1 MQLDLDAA
9 LQGEP
14 IRLKNGLKAFIYNDL
29 SRTGHKVL
37 TEFPLRG
44 YVILPRGIE
53 PYCWTSRGRY
63 LLDKEDEHDI
73 AGMWYDDPNDIL
85 KSAYD
90 KNKYITYIGCSKPV
104 EVVGRHKNG
113 NWLIEVDG
121 SIVPATGLEG
131 ISIVNPDKSS
141 AQIKAG
147 LPLPIRVSEQQRVW
161 FIRSAPVSN
170 QLVVDSRNA
179 HPAELHVRSG
189 NCFRTKKDAQAWID
203 ALTKLAG
210 NEE

>member
-1 MQLDLDAA
+1 MQFDLDTA
-9 LQGEP
+9 LQGDP
-14 IRLKNGLKAFIYNDL
+14 VRLKNGKKAFIYNDL

-44 YVILPRGIE
+44 YVILSNGIE

-63 LLDKEDEHDI
+63 LTDKEDELDI
-73 AGMWYDDPNDIL
+73 VGMWYDNPNDVL
-85 KSAYD
+85 RSAYNQS
-90 KNKYITYIGCSKPV
+90 KCITYKGCSKPV

-131 ISIVNPDKSS
+131 IAIVNPNKPI
-141 AQIKAG
+141 AKIKAD
-147 LPLPIRVSEQQRVW
+147 LPLPAKITDTQRVW
-161 FIRSAPVSN
+161 FIKSAPISN

-179 HPAELHVRSG
+179 QSAEVHVLKG
-189 NCFRTKKDAQAWID
+189 NCFKTKKDAQAWID

>member
-1 MQLDLDAA
+1 MQLNLDAA

-14 IRLKNGLKAFIYNDL
+14 IRLKNGLKAFIYKDL

-37 TEFPLRG
+37 TKFPLRG
-44 YVILPRGIE
+44 CIVLPSGIE

-73 AGMWYDDPNDIL
+73 AGMWCDDPNDVL
-85 KSAYD
+85 QSAYNR
-90 KNKYITYIGCSKPV
+90 NKRITYIGCNEPV
-104 EVVGRHKNG
+104 EVVGKHKNG

-147 LPLPIRVSEQQRVW
+147 LPLPIKVSEQQRVW
-161 FIRSAPVSN
+161 FIRSALSN

>member
-1 MQLDLDAA
+1 MQFDLDAA

-14 IRLKNGLKAFIYNDL
+14 IRLKNGMKAFIHNDL

-44 YVILPRGIE
+44 YIVLPRGIE

-73 AGMWYDDPNDIL
+73 AGMWFDDPEDVL
-85 KSAYD
+85 RSAYNR
-90 KNKYITYIGCSKPV
+90 NKRITYIGCNEPV
-104 EVVGRHKNG
+104 EVVGRLKNG
-113 NWLIEVDG
+113 NWLIEVNG

-131 ISIVNPDKSS
+131 IAIVNPDKPI
-141 AQIKAG
+141 AKIKAN
-147 LPLPIRVSEQQRVW
+147 LPLPTKVTDTQRVW
-161 FIRSAPVSN
+161 FIKSAPFSN
-170 QLVVDSRNA
+170 QLVVDCKTA
-179 HPAELHVRSG
+179 HPAETFVLKG
-189 NCFRTKKDAQAWID
+189 NCFKTKKDAQAWID
-203 ALTKLAG
+203 ALTNLVS

>member
-1 MQLDLDAA
+1 MQFDLDAA

-14 IRLKNGLKAFIYNDL
+14 IKLKNGLKAFIYNDL

-44 YVILPRGIE
+44 YVILPNGIE

-63 LLDKEDEHDI
+63 LIEKEDEHDI

-85 KSAYD
+85 YSAYTR
-90 KNKYITYIGCSKPV
+90 NKRITYIGCSHPV
-104 EVVGRHKNG
+104 EVVGKHKNG
-113 NWLIEVDG
+113 NWLIEVEG
-121 SIVPATGLEG
+121 SIVQAVNLEG
-131 ISIVNPDKSS
+131 ISIVKPDKSS
-141 AQIKAG
+141 AQIKAE
-147 LPLPIRVSEQQRVW
+147 LPLPIKVEETQRVW

>member
-1 MQLDLDAA
+1 MQLNLDAA

-14 IRLKNGLKAFIYNDL
+14 IRLKNGLKAFIYKDL

-37 TEFPLRG
+37 TKFPLRG
-44 YVILPRGIE
+44 YIVLPSGIE

-73 AGMWYDDPNDIL
+73 VGMWCDDPNDVL
-85 KSAYD
+85 QSAYNR
-90 KNKYITYIGCSKPV
+90 NKRITYIGCNEPV
-104 EVVGRHKNG
+104 EVVGKHKNG

-121 SIVPATGLEG
+121 SIVSATGLEG

-147 LPLPIRVSEQQRVW
+147 LPLPIKVSEQQRVW
-161 FIRSAPVSN
+161 FIRSTLSN

>member
-1 MQLDLDAA
+1 MQLNLDAA

-14 IRLKNGLKAFIYNDL
+14 IRLKNGLKAFIYKDL

-37 TEFPLRG
+37 TKFPLRG
-44 YVILPRGIE
+44 YIVLPSGIE

-73 AGMWYDDPNDIL
+73 AGMWCDDPNDVL
-85 KSAYD
+85 QSAYNR
-90 KNKYITYIGCSKPV
+90 NKRITYIGCNEPV
-104 EVVGRHKNG
+104 EVVGKHKNG

-131 ISIVNPDKSS
+131 IAIVNSDKPI
-141 AQIKAG
+141 AKIKAD
-147 LPLPIRVSEQQRVW
+147 LPLPTKVTDTQRVW
-161 FIRSAPVSN
+161 FIKSAPFSN
-170 QLVVDSRNA
+170 QLVVDCKTA
-179 HPAELHVRSG
+179 HPAETFVLKG
-189 NCFRTKKDAQAWID
+189 NCFKTKKDAQAWID

>member
-1 MQLDLDAA
+1 MQFDLDAA

-14 IRLKNGLKAFIYNDL
+14 IKLKNGLKAFIYNDL

-44 YVILPRGIE
+44 YVILPTGIE
-53 PYCWTSRGRY
+53 PYCWTLRGRY
-63 LLDKEDEHDI
+63 LIEKEDEHDI

-85 KSAYD
+85 YSAYTR
-90 KNKYITYIGCSKPV
+90 NKRITYIGCSHPV
-104 EVVGRHKNG
+104 EVVGKHKNG
-113 NWLIEVDG
+113 KWLIEVEG
-121 SIVPATGLEG
+121 FIVQAVNLEG
-131 ISIVNPDKSS
+131 ISIVKPDKSS
-141 AQIKAG
+141 AQIKAE
-147 LPLPIRVSEQQRVW
+147 LPLPIKVAETQRVW

-179 HPAELHVRSG
+179 HPTELHVRSG
-189 NCFRTKKDAQAWID
+189 NYFRTKKDAQAWID